1 MKYVTAEVLKPQLT
15 DGGEI
20 ALLDVREHGQYGEG
34 HPFFSVNLPYSRIEQ
49 RAEVLLPCLSVRCV
63 VFDDGDGVAEKAAR
77 VLEELGYTDVRVLEG
92 GVSGWAAAG
101 YTLFKGVNVP
111 SKAFGELLEHE
122 RGTRAIAAEELK
134 AMLDAGKPVTV
145 LDGRSP
151 KEFQKMSLPGAHSC
165 PNAELAYRLPQ
176 MVADET
182 TPIVVNCAG
191 RTRSII
197 GAQTLRELGVANPVF
212 ALRNGT
218 QGWRLA
224 GFELD
229 RGKAPGSLPVLEPNQ
244 LVETGRKAEALIAEL
259 SLPTVDPAT
268 LEAWLADPTRSTYL
282 LDVRTTEEFAEAHLP
297 GARSAPGGQLV
308 QATDEKVAVRNARIV
323 LTDDTQLR
331 AATTAMWLI
340 GMGHQAWILKAD
352 ASKGSARGPETAPT
366 GADDTLTLS
375 AIPAR
380 RAAGAVLLDASRGLD
395 YRDAHVEGARWV
407 TRARLEGLG
416 LPADAEVVVTGRDR
430 VLIAGVAKDLRSLG
444 HGRVDTVAGRPES
457 WRAAGLN
464 VVATPEVPSETDC
477 IDFLFFVH
485 DRHDGN
491 LEAAR
496 RYLAW
501 ELGLLEQIDDQ
512 ERSVLRTELLKRKE
526 RV

>member
-1 MKYVTAEVLKPQLT
+1 MKYVTAEALKPQLT

-34 HPFFSVNLPYSRIEQ
+34 HPFFSVNLPYSRLEAL
-49 RAEVLLPCLSVRCV
+49 AEALLPCRAVRCV

-77 VLEELGYTDVRVLEG
+77 ALEEMGYTGVHILAG
-92 GVSGWAAAG
+92 GAPAWTAAG
-101 YTLFKGVNVP
+101 YTLFKGVNLP
-111 SKAFGELLEHE
+111 SKTFGELVEHE
-122 RGTRAIAAEELK
+122 RGTRSIAAEELK
-134 AMLDAGKPVTV
+134 AMLEAGDPVTI

-151 KEFQKMSLPGAHSC
+151 KEFHKMSLPGARSC

-176 MVADET
+176 MVADDT

-229 RGKAPGSLPVLEPNQ
+229 RGKAPGRLPTLAPDQ
-244 LVETGRKAEALIAEL
+244 LAETAREAERLIAEL
-259 SLPTVDPAT
+259 GLPTVDPET
-268 LEAWLADPTRSTYL
+268 LESWLADPTRSTYL
-282 LDVRTTEEFAEAHLP
+282 LDVRTAEEFAEAHLP

-331 AATTAMWLI
+331 AATTAMWLT
-340 GMGHQAWILKAD
+340 GMGHQVWILKAD
-352 ASKGSARGPETAPT
+352 ASRGSARGAEAAPT
-366 GADDTLTLS
+366 GAEDSIALS
-375 AIPAR
+375 DIPSR
-380 RAAGAVLLDASRGLD
+380 LAAGAVLLDASRSFD
-395 YRDAHVEGARWV
+395 YRDSHIEGARWA

-416 LPADAEVVVTGRDR
+416 LPADAEVIVTGRDS
-430 VLIAGVAKDLRSLG
+430 VLIAGVAQDLRGQG
-444 HGRVDTVAGRPES
+444 HGRVDTVAGTPDT
-457 WRAAGLN
+457 WQAAGLN
-464 VVATPEVPSETDC
+464 VVATPEVPSDADC

-501 ELGLLEQIDDQ
+501 ELGLLAQIDDQ
-512 ERSVLRTELLKRKE
+512 ERSVLRPELLKRKE

>member
-1 MKYVTAEVLKPQLT
+1 MKYVTAKVLKPQLT
-15 DGGEI
+15 DGDEI

-34 HPFFSVNLPYSRIEQ
+34 HPFFSVNLPYSRFEAL
-49 RAEVLLPCLSVRCV
+49 AEALLPCRAVRCV

-77 VLEELGYTDVRVLEG
+77 VLEELGYADVRMLQG
-92 GVSGWAAAG
+92 GAPAWAAAG

-111 SKAFGELLEHE
+111 SKTFGEMVEHE
-122 RGTRAIAAEELK
+122 MGTRAIAAEELK
-134 AMLDAGKPVTV
+134 AMLDAGKPVTL

-151 KEFQKMSLPGAHSC
+151 KEFQKMSLPGARSC

-176 MVADET
+176 MVADES

-197 GAQTLRELGVANPVF
+197 GAQTLRELGVANPIF

-229 RGKAPGSLPVLEPNQ
+229 RGRAPGRLPALAPDQ
-244 LVETGRKAEALIAEL
+244 LAETALKAERLIAEL
-259 SLPTVDPAT
+259 ALPTVDLKT

-282 LDVRTTEEFAEAHLP
+282 LDVRTAEEFAEAHLP

-308 QATDEKVAVRNARIV
+308 QAIDEKVAVRNARIV

-331 AATTAMWLI
+331 AATTAMWLT

-352 ASKGSARGPETAPT
+352 ASKGSDRGPETTPA
-366 GADDTLTLS
+366 GAEDTLNS
-375 AIPAR
+375 SEIPACL
-380 RAAGAVLLDASRGLD
+380 AAGAVLLDASRGLD
-395 YRDAHVEGARWV
+395 YQDAHVEGAHWA
-407 TRARLEGLG
+407 TRARLEDLG
-416 LPADAEVVVTGRDR
+416 LPADARIIVTGRDR
-430 VLIAGVAKDLRSLG
+430 VLIAGVAKDLCSLG
-444 HGRVDTVAGRPES
+444 HGRVDTVAGAPES

-464 VVATPEVPSETDC
+464 VVATPELPSEADC

-512 ERSVLRTELLKRKE
+512 ERSVLRPELLKRKE

>member
-1 MKYVTAEVLKPQLT
+1 MNYVTAEALKPQLT

-34 HPFFSVNLPYSRIEQ
+34 HPFFSVNLPYSRMETL
-49 RAEVLLPCLSVRCV
+49 AEELLPCRGVRCV
-63 VFDDGDGVAEKAAR
+63 VLDDNDGVAEKAAR
-77 VLEELGYTDVRVLEG
+77 VLEEMGYSDIRILEG
-92 GVSGWAAAG
+92 GAPAWAAAG
-101 YTLFKGVNVP
+101 YTLFKGVNLP
-111 SKAFGELLEHE
+111 SKTFGELVEHE
-122 RGTRAIAAEELK
+122 MGTRSIAAEELK
-134 AMLDAGKPVTV
+134 AMLDAGKRVAV
-145 LDGRSP
+145 LDGRAP
-151 KEFQKMSLPGAHSC
+151 EEFRKMSLPGARSC

-197 GAQTLRELGVANPVF
+197 GAQTLRELGIANPVF

-229 RGKAPGSLPVLEPNQ
+229 HGQAPAALPALEPAQ
-244 LVETGRKAEALIAEL
+244 LAEAARKAEALIAEL
-259 SLPTVDPAT
+259 NLPTVDPAT
-268 LEAWLADPTRSTYL
+268 LDAWLADPTRSTYL
-282 LDVRTTEEFAEAHLP
+282 LDVRTAEEYAEAHLP

-323 LTDDTQLR
+323 LTDDRQLR
-331 AATTAMWLI
+331 AATTAMWLA
-340 GMGHQAWILKAD
+340 GMGHRVWILRAD
-352 ASKGSARGPETAPT
+352 ASKGDARGAAPAPP
-366 GADDTLTLS
+366 GAADTLALS
-375 AIPAR
+375 EIPAR
-380 RAAGAVLLDASRGLD
+380 LAAGAVLIDSSRSPD
-395 YRDAHVEGARWV
+395 YRDAHIDGARWT
-407 TRARLEGLG
+407 TRARLEDLG

-430 VLIAGVAKDLRSLG
+430 VLIAGVAKDLRRLG
-444 HGRVDTVAGRPES
+444 HARVETVAGTPES
-457 WRAAGLN
+457 WQSAGLTL
-464 VVATPEVPSETDC
+464 VSTPEEPSEADS

-496 RYLAW
+496 GYLAW
-501 ELGLLEQIDDQ
+501 EQGLLEQIDDQ
-512 ERSVLRTELLKRKE
+512 ERSVLRPELLKRKA
-526 RV
+526 RA